1 MDNESYYES
10 FESLNVSCT
19 TRVKSPFLM
28 HFKTNMTN
36 LKNIKW
42 STESVQL
49 KYFIKKYDLPQIVQ
63 VEEGYYGLNNDDTF
77 SSGQE
82 LKLHSVT
89 REKKVLC
96 YDDNNTPYHIPLS
109 NQEMIEIVTDN
120 IVFSTV
126 AELAAAVPL
135 PKHVRMKNGYFFNK
149 DGSRAIAID
158 EGEILQVMSYNKIIS
173 EEELENR
180 SVKFQTSSGET
191 VNLPFSATVGIEI
204 YFDNGKYTLSELFP
218 DDVTD
223 VEPSIC
229 FRFMRLPGFELG
241 VLRCKQIYSDD
252 LIIASSTQDKL
263 KYVFTIPQQLELTVK
278 IAEGTIA
285 EDRIYEE
292 IRANYHNFAGLE
304 DEVRNNRSSQ
314 IFRTS
319 SEVYRYL
326 YKNTSETKILLGNN
340 GSQCQNNRP
349 VIHPKFRSM
358 TNNPP
363 LVERE
368 KKPYSANSKKA
379 SAYVLPYSH
388 KTQHQQKSNNIAPV
402 QVSRETVQTPKP
414 SSQTHPVHS
423 NDIMDN
429 QTGGEFISEDATEKA
444 VEDMSVEELGN
455 VLKYLKLESHVD
467 SFRSNLIDG
476 CLLCNLSTEEV
487 TDVGLSRFEAKKLF
501 QFVNGWRPKIL

>member
-1 MDNESYYES
+1 
-10 FESLNVSCT
+10 
-19 TRVKSPFLM
+19 
-28 HFKTNMTN
+28 MTY

-109 NQEMIEIVTDN
+109 NQETIEIVTDN

-135 PKHVRMKNGYFFNK
+135 PKHVRMKNGYFFNDN

-158 EGEILQVMSYNKIIS
+158 EGDILQVMSHNKIIS
-173 EEELENR
+173 EEELESQSINF
-180 SVKFQTSSGET
+180 KTSSGET
-191 VNLPFSATVGIEI
+191 VNLPFSATVDIEI
-204 YFDNGKYTLSELFP
+204 YFEKKKYTLSELFP
-218 DDVTD
+218 EDVTD
-223 VEPSIC
+223 IEPSIS
-229 FRFMRLPGFELG
+229 FKFTRLPGFELG

-252 LIIASSTQDKL
+252 LVIASSTQDKL

-285 EDRIYEE
+285 EDKIYEE

-304 DEVRNNRSSQ
+304 DEVKTNRSSQ

-326 YKNTSETKILLGNN
+326 YKNSSETKCLLGNK
-340 GSQCQNNRP
+340 GSQCQTNRP
-349 VIHPKFRSM
+349 VTHPKFRTM

-368 KKPYSANSKKA
+368 KKPFPANSKKA

-388 KTQHQQKSNNIAPV
+388 ETKHQQKNNNIAPV
-402 QVSRETVQTPKP
+402 HVSRETVQTPKP
-414 SSQTHPVHS
+414 SADTHPVHQ

-429 QTGGEFISEDATEKA
+429 QTGGEFISTNATEKA
-444 VEDMSVEELGN
+444 VEDMSVEELCN
-455 VLKYLKLESHVD
+455 VLEYLKLESHVD

-476 CLLCNLSTEEV
+476 CLLCNLTTEEV